1 MKLRAPFRPAASVAL
16 CGAALALSAVMFH
29 AKADEWDKRTVL
41 TVDQPIQVTDTYLPA
56 GTYVFKLA
64 TLSSERHVVQIF
76 NADES
81 HIVNTILA
89 IPNYRLQPTGNSR
102 FLFWETPPG
111 NAKALR
117 AWFYPG
123 DNFGQEFTYPKHL
136 HQLVALNT
144 SAPAPAPVPAP
155 AAVAPEPAPP
165 GAEPAPAPE
174 PQAQAEPQPEP
185 NEVAQAEPPPQPP
198 APAPQAEPP
207 APTTPPQDLPKTA
220 TPYPAIG
227 LAGLFSLGLYGLI
240 RRKESA

>member
-1 MKLRAPFRPAASVAL
+1 MKLRSSIRSAAASIAL
-16 CGAALALSAVMFH
+16 CGVTLAISAVIFR

-64 TLSSERHVVQIF
+64 TLSSDRHVVQIF
-76 NADES
+76 NSDGS
-81 HIVNTILA
+81 RIVNTVLA
-89 IPNYRLQPTGNSR
+89 IPNYRLEPTGKSR
-102 FLFWETPPG
+102 FSFWETPPG
-111 NAKALR
+111 TAKALR

-144 SAPAPAPVPAP
+144 PPPGPAP
-155 AAVAPEPAPP
+155 AAEPAVLAPQPAPP
-165 GAEPAPAPE
+165 PAAEPAPAPQ
-174 PQAQAEPQPEP
+174 PQAAVETQPEQTQ
-185 NEVAQAEPPPQPP
+185 VAQAEPPPQPP
-198 APAPQAEPP
+198 APAPQAEPAP
-207 APTTPPQDLPKTA
+207 APPQDLPKTA

>member
-155 AAVAPEPAPP
+155 LRLLLNRRLQARSRHRLLSLRPRLNLNPNQMKWRRRSLLLSLRLQRRRRSLRRPQLLRRICLRLRHLTRRSDSPACFRS
-165 GAEPAPAPE
+165 
-174 PQAQAEPQPEP
+174 
-185 NEVAQAEPPPQPP
+185 
-198 APAPQAEPP
+198 
-207 APTTPPQDLPKTA
+207 DCTA
-220 TPYPAIG
+220 
-227 LAGLFSLGLYGLI
+227 
-240 RRKESA
+240 